1 MTQRIPDFLLDRVA
15 FLYPTEAEAKAG
27 TPTGG
32 SVFFV
37 GVPWE
42 TRPDISFVYGV
53 TNRHVIEPKTGRS
66 ALVVRA
72 NLRGGGTD
80 TILTNADE
88 WHSPKSGDDLAVR
101 LMSFDSHR
109 FRIEWVNI

>member
-1 MTQRIPDFLLDRVA
+1 MPLHRRYNPDGSLSTVFWKAHPRMTQRIPDFLLDRVA

-72 NLRGGGTD
+72 HLRGGGTD
-80 TILTNADE
+80 TILSQSHE
-88 WHSPKSGDDLAVR
+88 WHS
-101 LMSFDSHR
+101 
-109 FRIEWVNI
+109 